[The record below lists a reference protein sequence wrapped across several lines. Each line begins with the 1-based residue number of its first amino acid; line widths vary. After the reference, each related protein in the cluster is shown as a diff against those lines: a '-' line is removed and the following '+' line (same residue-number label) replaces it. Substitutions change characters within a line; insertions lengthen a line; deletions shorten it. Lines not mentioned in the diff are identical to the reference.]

1 MFNKN
6 FKKLMLAISLLVLG
20 SGCAATT
27 PFKENMKLTE
37 GPMPVSQILTP
48 YDSLLSCLS
57 STYLGKKASI
67 GVGAVSDETGKFSI
81 SNTGNGKY
89 VTQAAGDIVQSAL
102 LQSKVVRVVNRRDPR
117 VMKLEAAFGGKIKW
131 ISSDYHI
138 TGSINSLD
146 FLPGGGIDATIY
158 GVGAKYRQHRM
169 LIGMDLF
176 LTDTRTSEVVAH
188 SSIFKQVVADEIGV
202 NIGRF
207 FGNVLVAVDIGEQH
221 REAIHFALRNML
233 KMAVFEMLSDL
244 YDVDTKSCSSI
255 LKNVE
260 GVQDLNQKP
269 VGTSANVEP
278 FDTEEEPV
286 ADSASVEPFDAE
298 ADWQKVSF

>member
-1 MFNKN
+1 MINKN
-6 FKKLMLAISLLVLG
+6 FKKLVLALSILVLG

-27 PFKENMKLTE
+27 PYSENMKLTE
-37 GPMPVSQILTP
+37 GPMPVSQIMTP

-81 SNTGNGKY
+81 SDTGNGKY

-117 VMKLEAAFGGKIKW
+117 VMKLEAAFGGKVKW
-131 ISSDYHI
+131 INSDYHI

-146 FLPGGGIDATIY
+146 FLPGGGIDASVY

-176 LTDTRTSEVVAH
+176 LTDTRTSEVVGH
-188 SSIFKQVVADEIGV
+188 SSIFKQVVADEMGA

-207 FGNVLVAVDIGEQH
+207 FGDILVAVDLGEQH
-221 REAIHFALRNML
+221 REAVHFALRNML
-233 KMAVFEMLSDL
+233 KMAVYEMMSDL
-244 YDVDTKSCSSI
+244 YDIDSKSCSSI
-255 LKNVE
+255 IKDVE
-260 GVQDLNQKP
+260 GVQDANPKP
-269 VGTSANVEP
+269 VAASANVEP
-278 FDTEEEPV
+278 FDG
-286 ADSASVEPFDAE
+286 E

>member
-6 FKKLMLAISLLVLG
+6 FKKLILAISLLVLG

-27 PFKENMKLTE
+27 PFKEDMKLTE
-37 GPMPVSQILTP
+37 GPKPVTQIMTP

-81 SNTGNGKY
+81 SDSGNGKF

-102 LQSKVVRVVNRRDPR
+102 LQSKVVKVVNRRDPR
-117 VMKLEAAFGGKIKW
+117 VMKLEAAFGGKVKW
-131 ISSDYHI
+131 IKSDYHI

-146 FLPGGGIDATIY
+146 FLPGGGIDASVY

-176 LTDTRTSEVVAH
+176 LTDTRTSEVIAH
-188 SSIFKQVVADEIGV
+188 SSIFKQVVADEIGA

-207 FGNVLVAVDIGEQH
+207 FGDILVAVDLGEQH
-221 REAIHFALRNML
+221 REAVHFALRNML
-233 KMAVFEMLSDL
+233 KMAVYEMMSDL
-244 YDVDTKSCSSI
+244 YDIDSKSCSTI
-255 LKNVE
+255 IEKVE
-260 GVQDLNQKP
+260 GVEDASP
-269 VGTSANVEP
+269 TAA
-278 FDTEEEPV
+278 PV
-286 ADSASVEPFDAE
+286 AATTSVEPFDGEAE
-298 ADWQKVSF
+298 WQKVSF

>member
-1 MFNKN
+1 MITNN
-6 FKKLMLAISLLVLG
+6 LKKLILAFGLLVLG
-20 SGCAATT
+20 SGCVATT
-27 PFKENMKLTE
+27 PYKENMKLTE

-81 SNTGNGKY
+81 SDNGNGKF

-117 VMKLEAAFGGKIKW
+117 VMKMEAAFGGKVKW

-146 FLPGGGIDATIY
+146 FLPGGGIDASVY
-158 GVGAKYRQHRM
+158 GIGAKYRQHRM

-176 LTDTRTSEVVAH
+176 LTDTRTSEVVGH
-188 SSIFKQVVADEIGV
+188 SSIFKQVVADEIGA

-207 FGNVLVAVDIGEQH
+207 FGNILVAVDLGEQH
-221 REAIHFALRNML
+221 REAVHFALRNML
-233 KMAVFEMLSDL
+233 KMAVFEMMSDL
-244 YDVDTKSCSSI
+244 YDIDSKSCSSI
-255 LKNVE
+255 IKNVE
-260 GVQDLNQKP
+260 GVQD
-269 VGTSANVEP
+269 ANP
-278 FDTEEEPV
+278 MPPV
-286 ADSASVEPFDAE
+286 AASVQVEPFDAE
-298 ADWQKVSF
+298 ADWQEVSF

>member
-1 MFNKN
+1 M
-6 FKKLMLAISLLVLG
+6 LVLSVLVLA
-20 SGCAATT
+20 SGCASTT
-27 PFKENMKLTE
+27 PFSENMKLTE

-48 YDSLLSCLS
+48 YDSLLSCLG
-57 STYLGKKASI
+57 STYMGKKASI

-81 SNTGNGKY
+81 SDTGNGKF

-117 VMKLEAAFGGKIKW
+117 VMKLEAAFGGKVKW
-131 ISSDYHI
+131 IHSDYHI

-146 FLPGGGIDATIY
+146 FLPGGGIDASVY

-176 LTDTRTSEVVAH
+176 LTDTRTSEVVGH
-188 SSIFKQVVADEIGV
+188 SSIFKQVVADEIGA

-207 FGNVLVAVDIGEQH
+207 FGNILVAVDMGEQH

-233 KMAVFEMLSDL
+233 KMAVYEMISDL
-244 YDVDTKSCSSI
+244 YDMDSKSCSSI
-255 LKNVE
+255 IENVE
-260 GVQDLNQKP
+260 GVQDVNANP
-269 VGTSANVEP
+269 VAASAN
-278 FDTEEEPV
+278 
-286 ADSASVEPFDAE
+286 VEPFDAE
-298 ADWQKVSF
+298 ADWQEVSF

>member
-1 MFNKN
+1 MINN
-6 FKKLMLAISLLVLG
+6 NLKKLVFALSVLILG
-20 SGCAATT
+20 SGCAALT
-27 PFKENMKLTE
+27 PYKEDMDLIE
-37 GPMPVSQILTP
+37 GPKPVTQILTP

-81 SNTGNGKY
+81 SDSGNGKY

-102 LQSKVVRVVNRRDPR
+102 LQSKVARVVNRRDPR
-117 VMKLEAAFGGKIKW
+117 VMKLEAAFGGKVKW
-131 ISSDYHI
+131 INSDYHI

-146 FLPGGGIDATIY
+146 FLPGGGADVSVY
-158 GVGAKYRQHRM
+158 GVGAKYRQYRM

-188 SSIFKQVVADEIGV
+188 SSIFKQVVADEIGA

-207 FGNVLVAVDIGEQH
+207 FGDILVAVDLGEQH
-221 REAIHFALRNML
+221 REATHFALRNML
-233 KMAVFEMLSDL
+233 KMAVFEMMSDL
-244 YDVDTKSCSSI
+244 YDIDSKSCSSI

-260 GVQDLNQKP
+260 GVQD
-269 VGTSANVEP
+269 ANP
-278 FDTEEEPV
+278 MPAV
-286 ADSASVEPFDAE
+286 AASASVEPFDGEAE
-298 ADWQKVSF
+298 WQQVAY

>member
-1 MFNKN
+1 MFNTKI
-6 FKKLMLAISLLVLG
+6 KKLVLAVSILAFG

-27 PFKENMKLTE
+27 PYSKNMTLTE
-37 GPMPVSQILTP
+37 GPKPVTQITTP

-57 STYLGKKASI
+57 SSYLGKKASV
-67 GVGAVSDETGKFSI
+67 GVGAISDETGKFSI
-81 SNTGNGKY
+81 TNNGNGKF

-102 LQSKVVRVVNRRDPR
+102 LQSHVVRVVNRRDPR
-117 VMKLEAAFGGKIKW
+117 VMKLEAAFGNKIKW

-146 FLPGGGIDATIY
+146 FLPGGGIDASVY

-176 LTDTRTSEVVAH
+176 LTDTKTSEVVGH
-188 SSIFKQVVADEIGV
+188 SSIFKQVVADEIGA

-207 FGNVLVAVDIGEQH
+207 FGNILVGVDMGQQH
-221 REAIHFALRNML
+221 REAVHFALRNML
-233 KMAVFEMLSDL
+233 KLAVFEMMTDL
-244 YDVDTKSCSSI
+244 YDIDSKSCSSI
-255 LKNVE
+255 IKNVE
-260 GVQDLNQKP
+260 GVQDANAKP
-269 VGTSANVEP
+269 VAAIT
-278 FDTEEEPV
+278 
-286 ADSASVEPFDAE
+286 SVEPFDAE

>member
-6 FKKLMLAISLLVLG
+6 FKKLILAIGLLVLG

-27 PFKENMKLTE
+27 PFKEDMKLTQ
-37 GPMPVSQILTP
+37 GPMPVTQIVTP

-67 GVGAVSDETGKFSI
+67 GVGSVSDETGKFSI
-81 SNTGNGKY
+81 SNDGTGKY
-89 VTQAAGDIVQSAL
+89 ITQAAGDIVQSAL
-102 LQSKVVRVVNRRDPR
+102 LQSKVARVVNRRDPR
-117 VMKLEAAFGGKIKW
+117 VMKLEAAFGGKVKW

-146 FLPGGGIDATIY
+146 FLPGGGIDASVY

-176 LTDTRTSEVVAH
+176 LTDTRTSEVIAH
-188 SSIFKQVVADEIGV
+188 SSIFKQVVADEVGA

-207 FGNVLVAVDIGEQH
+207 FGNILVAVDMGEQR

-233 KMAVFEMLSDL
+233 KMSVYEMMTDL
-244 YDVDTKSCSSI
+244 YDIDSKSCSTI
-255 LKNVE
+255 IEKVE
-260 GVQDLNQKP
+260 GVEDARPAVVAKE
-269 VGTSANVEP
+269 ARVEP
-278 FDTEEEPV
+278 FDTDKE
-286 ADSASVEPFDAE
+286 
-298 ADWQKVSF
+298 WQKVSF

>member
-1 MFNKN
+1 METSHMINN
-6 FKKLMLAISLLVLG
+6 NLKKLLLTLSILVFG

-27 PFKENMKLTE
+27 PYKENMKLTE
-37 GPMPVSQILTP
+37 GPMPVSQITTP

-57 STYLGKKASI
+57 SSYLGKKASI

-81 SNTGNGKY
+81 SDSGNGKY

-117 VMKLEAAFGGKIKW
+117 VMKLEAAFGGKVKW
-131 ISSDYHI
+131 INSDYHI

-146 FLPGGGIDATIY
+146 FLPGGGIDASVY

-176 LTDTRTSEVVAH
+176 LTDTRTSEVVGN
-188 SSIFKQVVADEIGV
+188 SSIFKQVVADEIGA

-207 FGNVLVAVDIGEQH
+207 FGDILVAVDLGEQH
-221 REAIHFALRNML
+221 REAVHFALRNML
-233 KMAVFEMLSDL
+233 KMAVFEMMSDL
-244 YDVDTKSCSSI
+244 YDIDSKTCSSI
-255 LKNVE
+255 IEKVE
-260 GVQDLNQKP
+260 GVKDANPKP
-269 VGTSANVEP
+269 IA
-278 FDTEEEPV
+278 
-286 ADSASVEPFDAE
+286 ASASVEPFDGE

>member
-1 MFNKN
+1 MINKN
-6 FKKLMLAISLLVLG
+6 CKKLLLALSILVLG

-27 PFKENMKLTE
+27 PYKENMKLTE
-37 GPMPVSQILTP
+37 GPMPVSQIMTP

-57 STYLGKKASI
+57 SSYMGKKASI

-81 SNTGNGKY
+81 SDTGNGKY

-102 LQSKVVRVVNRRDPR
+102 LQSKVARVVNRRDPR
-117 VMKLEAAFGGKIKW
+117 VMKLEAAFGGKVKW
-131 ISSDYHI
+131 INSDYHI

-146 FLPGGGIDATIY
+146 FLPGGGIDASVY

-176 LTDTRTSEVVAH
+176 LTDTRTSEVVGH
-188 SSIFKQVVADEIGV
+188 SSIFKQVVADEMGA

-207 FGNVLVAVDIGEQH
+207 FGDILVAVDLGEQH
-221 REAIHFALRNML
+221 REAVHFALRNML
-233 KMAVFEMLSDL
+233 KMAVYEMMSDL
-244 YDVDTKSCSSI
+244 YDVDRKSCSSI
-255 LKNVE
+255 IENVE
-260 GVQDLNQKP
+260 GVQDANPKP
-269 VGTSANVEP
+269 VATSANVEP
-278 FDTEEEPV
+278 FDG
-286 ADSASVEPFDAE
+286 E

>member
-1 MFNKN
+1 MINNN
-6 FKKLMLAISLLVLG
+6 FKKLVFALSILVLG

-27 PFKENMKLTE
+27 PYKEDMKLIE
-37 GPMPVSQILTP
+37 GPKPVTQITTP

-81 SNTGNGKY
+81 SDSGNGKY

-102 LQSKVVRVVNRRDPR
+102 LQSKVARVVNRRDPR

-131 ISSDYHI
+131 INSDYHI

-146 FLPGGGIDATIY
+146 FLPGGGADVSVY

-169 LIGMDLF
+169 MIGMDLF
-176 LTDTRTSEVVAH
+176 LTDTRTSEVIAH
-188 SSIFKQVVADEIGV
+188 SSIFKQIVADEIGA

-207 FGNVLVAVDIGEQH
+207 FGNILVAVDLGAQH

-233 KMAVFEMLSDL
+233 KMAVFEMMSDL
-244 YDVDTKSCSSI
+244 YDIDPKSCSSI
-255 LKNVE
+255 IKNVE
-260 GVQDLNQKP
+260 GVQDGNPMPP
-269 VGTSANVEP
+269 VAASARVEP
-278 FDTEEEPV
+278 FDGEAEWQQV
-286 ADSASVEPFDAE
+286 AY
-298 ADWQKVSF
+298 

>member
-1 MFNKN
+1 MFTEK
-6 FKKLMLAISLLVLG
+6 FKKLFLAFSILALG

-27 PFKENMKLTE
+27 PYKQDMKLTE
-37 GPMPVSQILTP
+37 GPMPVSQIQTP

-81 SNTGNGKY
+81 SNSGNGKY

-117 VMKLEAAFGGKIKW
+117 VMKLEAAFGGKVKW

-146 FLPGGGIDATIY
+146 FLPGGGIDATVY

-176 LTDTRTSEVVAH
+176 LTDTRTSEVVGH
-188 SSIFKQVVADEIGV
+188 SSIFKQVVADEIGA

-207 FGNVLVAVDIGEQH
+207 FGNVLVAVDMGEQH
-221 REAIHFALRNML
+221 REATHFALRNML
-233 KMAVFEMLSDL
+233 KMAVFEMMSDL
-244 YDVDTKSCSSI
+244 YDIDSKSCSSI
-255 LKNVE
+255 IKNVE
-260 GVQDLNQKP
+260 GVQDANPKP
-269 VGTSANVEP
+269 IAASAN
-278 FDTEEEPV
+278 
-286 ADSASVEPFDAE
+286 VEPFDAE

>member
-1 MFNKN
+1 MINNN
-6 FKKLMLAISLLVLG
+6 FKKLVFALSILVLG

-27 PFKENMKLTE
+27 PYKEDMKLIE
-37 GPMPVSQILTP
+37 GPKPVSQINTP

-81 SNTGNGKY
+81 SDSGNGKY

-117 VMKLEAAFGGKIKW
+117 VMKLEAAFGGKVKW
-131 ISSDYHI
+131 INSDYHI

-146 FLPGGGIDATIY
+146 FLPGGGADVSVY

-169 LIGMDLF
+169 MIGMDLF
-176 LTDTRTSEVVAH
+176 LTDTRTSEVIAH
-188 SSIFKQVVADEIGV
+188 SSIFKQIVADEIGA

-207 FGNVLVAVDIGEQH
+207 FGDILVAVDLGEQH
-221 REAIHFALRNML
+221 REATHFALRNML
-233 KMAVFEMLSDL
+233 KMAVFEMMSDL
-244 YDVDTKSCSSI
+244 YDIDSKSCSSI
-255 LKNVE
+255 IKNVE
-260 GVQDLNQKP
+260 GVQDANP
-269 VGTSANVEP
+269 VPPVAAAARVEP
-278 FDTEEEPV
+278 FDGEAEWQQV
-286 ADSASVEPFDAE
+286 AY
-298 ADWQKVSF
+298 

>member
-1 MFNKN
+1 MINLN
-6 FKKLMLAISLLVLG
+6 FKKLVLALSVLVLG

-27 PFKENMKLTE
+27 PLKEDMKLTE
-37 GPMPVSQILTP
+37 GPMPVSQIQTP

-57 STYLGKKASI
+57 SSYLGKKASI

-81 SNTGNGKY
+81 SDNGNGKY

-102 LQSKVVRVVNRRDPR
+102 LQSNVVRVVNRRDPR
-117 VMKLEAAFGGKIKW
+117 VMKLEAAFGGKVKW
-131 ISSDYHI
+131 INSDYHI

-146 FLPGGGIDATIY
+146 FLPGGGIDASVY

-176 LTDTRTSEVVAH
+176 LTDTRTSEVVGH
-188 SSIFKQVVADEIGV
+188 SSIFKQVVADEIGA

-207 FGNVLVAVDIGEQH
+207 FGNVLVAVDMGEQH
-221 REAIHFALRNML
+221 REAVHFALRNML
-233 KMAVFEMLSDL
+233 KMAVFEMMSDL
-244 YDVDTKSCSSI
+244 YNVDSKSCSSI

-260 GVQDLNQKP
+260 GVQDINPQP
-269 VGTSANVEP
+269 IA
-278 FDTEEEPV
+278 
-286 ADSASVEPFDAE
+286 ASASVEPFDAE
-298 ADWQKVSF
+298 ADWQEVSF

>member
-6 FKKLMLAISLLVLG
+6 FKKLILAASLLVLG

-27 PFKENMKLTE
+27 PYKEDMKLTE
-37 GPMPVSQILTP
+37 GPMPVTQITTP

-57 STYLGKKASI
+57 SSYLGKKASI
-67 GVGAVSDETGKFSI
+67 GVGSVSDETGKFSI
-81 SNTGNGKY
+81 SDTGNGKF

-117 VMKLEAAFGGKIKW
+117 VMKLEAAFGGKVKW
-131 ISSDYHI
+131 INSDYHI

-146 FLPGGGIDATIY
+146 FLPGGGIDASVY

-188 SSIFKQVVADEIGV
+188 SSIFKQIVADEIGA

-207 FGNVLVAVDIGEQH
+207 FGDILVAVDMGEQH
-221 REAIHFALRNML
+221 REAVHFALRNML
-233 KMAVFEMLSDL
+233 KMAVYEMMTDL
-244 YDVDTKSCSSI
+244 YDVDSKTCSTI
-255 LKNVE
+255 IENVE
-260 GVQDLNQKP
+260 GVQDA
-269 VGTSANVEP
+269 G
-278 FDTEEEPV
+278 
-286 ADSASVEPFDAE
+286 SASVTKEARVEPFDAE
-298 ADWQKVSF
+298 EDWQQVAF

>member
-1 MFNKN
+1 MINKN
-6 FKKLMLAISLLVLG
+6 FKKLLLALSILVLG

-27 PFKENMKLTE
+27 PYKENMKLTE
-37 GPMPVSQILTP
+37 GPMPVSQIKTP

-81 SNTGNGKY
+81 SDTGNGKF

-102 LQSKVVRVVNRRDPR
+102 LQTKVVRVVNRRDPR
-117 VMKLEAAFGGKIKW
+117 VMKLEAAFGGKSKW

-146 FLPGGGIDATIY
+146 FLPGGGIDATVY

-176 LTDTRTSEVVAH
+176 LTDTRTSEVVGH

-207 FGNVLVAVDIGEQH
+207 FGNVLVALDMGEQH
-221 REAIHFALRNML
+221 REAVHFALRNML
-233 KMAVFEMLSDL
+233 KMAVYEMMSDL
-244 YDVDTKSCSSI
+244 YDIDSKSCSSI
-255 LKNVE
+255 IENVE
-260 GVQDLNQKP
+260 GVQDVDP
-269 VGTSANVEP
+269 RPIAATANVEP
-278 FDTEEEPV
+278 FD
-286 ADSASVEPFDAE
+286 AE
-298 ADWQKVSF
+298 SDWQRVSF

>member
-1 MFNKN
+1 MINN
-6 FKKLMLAISLLVLG
+6 NLKKLLLTLSILVFG

-27 PFKENMKLTE
+27 PYKENMKLTE
-37 GPMPVSQILTP
+37 GPMPVSQITTP

-57 STYLGKKASI
+57 SSYLGEKASI
-67 GVGAVSDETGKFSI
+67 GVGAVSDETGKFAI
-81 SNTGNGKY
+81 SDNGNGKF

-117 VMKLEAAFGGKIKW
+117 VMKLEAAFGGKVKW

-146 FLPGGGIDATIY
+146 FLPGGGIDASVY

-176 LTDTRTSEVVAH
+176 LTDTRTSEVVGH
-188 SSIFKQVVADEIGV
+188 SSIFKQVVADEIGA

-207 FGNVLVAVDIGEQH
+207 FGDILVAVDLGEQH
-221 REAIHFALRNML
+221 REAVHFALRNML
-233 KMAVFEMLSDL
+233 KMAVFEMMSDL
-244 YDVDTKSCSSI
+244 YDIDSKTCSSI
-255 LKNVE
+255 IEKVE
-260 GVQDLNQKP
+260 GVKDANPKP
-269 VGTSANVEP
+269 VAS
-278 FDTEEEPV
+278 
-286 ADSASVEPFDAE
+286 SASVEPFDGE
-298 ADWQKVSF
+298 ADWQNASF